1 MTMIVIDKLEDRMG
15 LAERRSVERFKNDD
29 YPGWKSRI
37 DEAAGF
43 EVPIEVEWQEL
54 AVADYADSYAEYFP
68 QVYFQPLV
76 DALSAV
82 GVDDMGKDALREG
95 VSKVVIKNSGT
106 FFSPSG
112 ISFADGVLT
121 FDHMSESNTHHGE
134 ERTKRL
140 QDVLESGL

>member
-1 MTMIVIDKLEDRMG
+1 MG
-15 LAERRSVERFKNDD
+15 LAERRGVEQFKNDD

-43 EVPIEVEWQEL
+43 DVPVEVDWQEL
-54 AVADYADSYAEYFP
+54 AVADYASSYPDFFP

-82 GVDDMGKDALREG
+82 TIDDLGKSAIREG
-95 VSKVVIKNSGT
+95 LSKIVIRNTDQFYST
-106 FFSPSG
+106 SG

-121 FDHMSESNTHHGE
+121 FDHKPHTNVGDGE
-134 ERTKRL
+134 ERAKGLR
-140 QDVLESGL
+140 QALEAGL